1 MKKIWLLIYVM
12 LLAGLISLSSMN
24 FDARSINNQN
34 TFVLSETLEGEDT
47 PYSKILAKW
56 QTEGINDDV
65 VFNASVSH
73 LDFFDPT
80 TYTDNEKGLV
90 VVLDDLSNQASFEID
105 VVEAGLYQ
113 IDFEYKAMTDSV
125 RNIEVQI
132 LINDEVQY
140 QESKSIIVPTYY
152 VNDKEMK
159 LDRYS
164 NDIMPVAK
172 RSDVWST
179 FSLQDTQRLADD
191 VLLFKLNKGINNI
204 TIDRK
209 NGELLLSKVII

>member
-1 MKKIWLLIYVM
+1 
-12 LLAGLISLSSMN
+12 
-24 FDARSINNQN
+24 
-34 TFVLSETLEGEDT
+34 
-47 PYSKILAKW
+47 
-56 QTEGINDDV
+56 
-65 VFNASVSH
+65 
-73 LDFFDPT
+73 
-80 TYTDNEKGLV
+80 
-90 VVLDDLSNQASFEID
+90 
-105 VVEAGLYQ
+105 
-113 IDFEYKAMTDSV
+113 MTDSV

-209 NGELLLSKVII
+209 NGELLLSKVTIKNKEVPLTYDEYLKAHLGTVQNERFM